1 MDSEDLPL
9 PESETDN
16 AVHGTNKRDLE
27 SVHERAMQRFDA
39 VAMPQQELRAQSLED
54 RRFVTIPGA
63 MWEGWLQIENAPR
76 PEIDKVTPSLEKIET
91 DFRENRLTVDF
102 LPAGETGDDETAS
115 TLDGMHRADSYHF
128 KAQQARDNG
137 FQEAIRGGFG
147 AYRLTVDKADPDDP
161 DSDDLRVNPGMTIV
175 DADQSVYFYGGI
187 LYDKSDAEAA
197 FVVTADLR
205 AIAEDKW
212 GAENMSPFPVLQWRW
227 QWDWY
232 TPDVVRI
239 AEYYEVEHVSDKLLT
254 FTQDISG
261 ETQRYFDSEIDKPAI
276 RDLKALGWKLK
287 TKPINRKR
295 VHKYIMN
302 GTKVLKDCSFIAG
315 PNIPIVPIYGRRDF
329 VDNMERW
336 RGHVSKRKD
345 RQRIYNSSVGKIVE
359 TDSLAPRQVPIVAP
373 EQLSGSVGGVSIA
386 DIWAR
391 QNIDRLPVLPLNPL
405 LDPVTGSIAMAGPT
419 GRVDPPQVQPGTAAL
434 LQIASADLTDDN
446 DNTEQVKSNVSADA
460 MDIAAS
466 RVDAKS
472 GIYLDNMRQSVAR
485 EGEIYLGMA
494 RETYYEPGRKVATM
508 TVDGKDGTAE
518 IAQPH
523 MNDNGV
529 YRIRNDLSQGAYKV
543 VASVQESTA
552 TKRQKTVRQSLELAT
567 VAGTIGDQELG
578 QAALLTAVANMDGE
592 GQEDMSV
599 YARNKLIALGVVKP
613 TAEEQQ
619 QIDKAK
625 AEAGTQQPSPA
636 DQALLATAA
645 EAQSKV
651 KVNEATA
658 VDKYAS
664 ATLKGAQAHELG
676 GPAEA
681 PEAPTGLQKPPE
693 TPVEAI
699 SKLASADLNTAK
711 AAHLRHGMAL
721 ATHDAGVR
729 RIKTGHEIALANR
742 QQDHVESQPR
752 EAA

>member
-1 MDSEDLPL
+1 MLEDDPL

-16 AVHGTNKRDLE
+16 AVHGTNKHDLE

-232 TPDVVRI
+232 TPDVVKI

-276 RDLKALGWKLK
+276 RDLKAQGWKLK
-287 TKPINRKR
+287 SKPVNRKR
-295 VHKYIMN
+295 IHKYIMN
-302 GTKVLKDCSFIAG
+302 GTKVLKDCGFVAG

-345 RQRIYNSSVGKIVE
+345 RQRIYNSSVGKVVE
-359 TDSLAPRQVPIVAP
+359 TDSLAPREVPIVAP
-373 EQLSGSVGGVSIA
+373 EQMNTTIA
-386 DIWAR
+386 EQWAR
-391 QNIDRLPVLPLNPL
+391 QNIDRLPYLHLIPL
-405 LDPVTGSIAMAGPT
+405 LDPVTGGIASLGPI
-419 GRVDPPQVQPGTAAL
+419 GKIEPPQVQPATAAL

-472 GIYLDNMRQSVAR
+472 GIYLDNMRQSIAR

-494 RETYYEPGRKVATM
+494 REIYYEPGRRVATM

-625 AEAGTQQPSPA
+625 QDQGQQQPSAPE
-636 DQALLATAA
+636 QALLAAAGKDQSAA
-645 EAQSKV
+645 ELNKAK
-651 KVNEATA
+651 A
-658 VDKYAS
+658 VQTLADAH
-664 ATLKGAQAHELG
+664 LKGAQAEALG
-676 GPAEA
+676 GPDSALEA
-681 PEAPTGLQKPPE
+681 PSGLQKPPE

-711 AAHLRHGMAL
+711 AAHLRHGMAVSE
-721 ATHDAGVR
+721 HDAHVK
-729 RIKTGHEIALANR
+729 RIATGRDIALRER